1 MSKWRRPIDSR
12 RWERERLAEGR
23 RILKAMA
30 WATGALIASVF
41 VLFVAVDSQPS
52 TYHKHIP
59 AADRGASRLGGSLRR
74 GIDVAARTD
83 LIFLDGAAVVVD
95 AGR

>member
-52 TYHKHIP
+52 TYQQQIAAHP
-59 AADRGASRLGGSLRR
+59 DWADRSAAGSL
-74 GIDVAARTD
+74 
-83 LIFLDGAAVVVD
+83 
-95 AGR
+95 